1 MVTGM
6 TTTMTVVVLM
16 KLIAKA
22 VMMNECIMGRVRVC
36 LITQRFLTGVRHE
49 IWVYT

>member
-22 VMMNECIMGRVRVC
+22 VMMNECIRVRGMVC
-36 LITQRFLTGVRHE
+36 LITQRFLTRVRHGV
-49 IWVYT
+49 WVYT